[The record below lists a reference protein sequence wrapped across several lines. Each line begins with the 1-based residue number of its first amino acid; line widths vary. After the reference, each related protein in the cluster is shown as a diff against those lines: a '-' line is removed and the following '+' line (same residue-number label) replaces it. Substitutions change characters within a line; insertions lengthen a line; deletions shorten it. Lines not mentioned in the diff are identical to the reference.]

1 MTKPIKATPGRRTAS
16 LKIDPDL
23 YNKAVEKCHRESI
36 RLKER
41 ITFSSKVEELVSY
54 WVGRGKL

>member
-16 LKIDPDL
+16 IKIDPDL
-23 YNKAVEKCHRESI
+23 YSQAVGKCHRESK

-41 ITFSSKVEELVSY
+41 ITFSSKVEKLISY
-54 WVGRGKL
+54 WVGKGKP